1 MIVVENLSK
10 SYDEE
15 QVLNGVNLEIED
27 GDIFG
32 IIGQSGAGKSTI
44 LRCLNGTEKIQKGR
58 IIVDGNDISKMNIKE
73 IRNLRRNMGF
83 IFQHF
88 SLTERDTVS
97 QNIAIPMK
105 CWKFDKKYIQDKI
118 DELLR
123 VVDLESKRD
132 KKPRELSGGQK
143 QRVAIARALSMEPRY
158 LLCDEA
164 TSALDPKTTK
174 SILKLLQKINEQS
187 GVTIIIVTHEMSVIR
202 EICNKVA
209 VIDNGEVAVT
219 GRVEDVFLNEN
230 EALKR
235 LTGEETYED
244 LPSEGTNI
252 KLKFSNSSLMNETLN
267 DLIKTL
273 QLDITILSAK
283 TEKYRDNALGEV
295 LINVQDQDYDKILGY
310 LGEKDVKWEALDV

>member
-1 MIVVENLSK
+1 M
-10 SYDEE
+10 
-15 QVLNGVNLEIED
+15 
-27 GDIFG
+27 
-32 IIGQSGAGKSTI
+32 
-44 LRCLNGTEKIQKGR
+44 
-58 IIVDGNDISKMNIKE
+58 
-73 IRNLRRNMGF
+73 
-83 IFQHF
+83 
-88 SLTERDTVS
+88 
-97 QNIAIPMK
+97 
-105 CWKFDKKYIQDKI
+105 
-118 DELLR
+118 
-123 VVDLESKRD
+123 
-132 KKPRELSGGQK
+132 
-143 QRVAIARALSMEPRY
+143 
-158 LLCDEA
+158 LCDEA

>member
-1 MIVVENLSK
+1 
-10 SYDEE
+10 
-15 QVLNGVNLEIED
+15 
-27 GDIFG
+27 
-32 IIGQSGAGKSTI
+32 
-44 LRCLNGTEKIQKGR
+44 
-58 IIVDGNDISKMNIKE
+58 
-73 IRNLRRNMGF
+73 
-83 IFQHF
+83 
-88 SLTERDTVS
+88 
-97 QNIAIPMK
+97 MK

-174 SILKLLQKINEQS
+174 SILKLLQKINKQS

-310 LGEKDVKWEALDV
+310 LGEKDVKWEVLDV

>member
-1 MIVVENLSK
+1 M
-10 SYDEE
+10 
-15 QVLNGVNLEIED
+15 
-27 GDIFG
+27 
-32 IIGQSGAGKSTI
+32 
-44 LRCLNGTEKIQKGR
+44 
-58 IIVDGNDISKMNIKE
+58 
-73 IRNLRRNMGF
+73 
-83 IFQHF
+83 
-88 SLTERDTVS
+88 
-97 QNIAIPMK
+97 
-105 CWKFDKKYIQDKI
+105 
-118 DELLR
+118 
-123 VVDLESKRD
+123 VDLESKRD